1 MKMPSPTIRV
11 RPYKSMG
18 IASARRVI
26 TMATSETFQGSE
38 AYLGLEG
45 SKWRHSQ
52 LVRREDLGHL
62 SDL

>member
-1 MKMPSPTIRV
+1 
-11 RPYKSMG
+11 
-18 IASARRVI
+18 
-26 TMATSETFQGSE
+26 MATSETFQGSE

-45 SKWRHSQ
+45 SKWRHSR